1 MPQDINLD
9 ATRHSVQD
17 VVTDKEQVFGT
28 FARFLPPMPDSAYL
42 AGWGNPRR
50 EWQLRQY
57 YRAMYNTLFSSVASN
72 LATEIA
78 ATPWQLYG
86 KRNRDYYHKV
96 LTQAQFGMGW
106 RAFIQAVVQDYL
118 VFDMGACIEVIG
130 KGNALRPI
138 TGRVEGIATLDP
150 IYTELTGNLQYPV
163 IYRSAQGGYHRMEST
178 RVRRIVMSPQSDR
191 DYYGRGFSALSK
203 YFWHCY
209 RQILM
214 GRYSI
219 EKLSDLPQGGAI
231 LTNNISNFDVA
242 QRQYEADRQRDGQ
255 GVYRSPIVLDAYD
268 PGQPMDLKF
277 ISFRELPDGFDHKA
291 YEESDEKRCA
301 LSIGIDFQDVAPL
314 SGQGLGTGAQ
324 SVILDRKSK
333 TKTPGLLLAEI
344 ETMMNF
350 DVLPAYLEFKFTH
363 QDVHG
368 EKQEAD
374 VAQVWTNVANQAP
387 SMSPEQRLQLMA
399 NKVQAVRDIVTDE
412 DGNLNYVD
420 TDKPPPELQQEDIEA
435 ADATPLEDTVAPGT
449 QDGDETPLDGTEQ
462 QRAFHQKD
470 YQATRLDYEGDVANL
485 VNAAVAKE
493 VTRVR
498 FGVAMRALLD
508 KYGRKAMRDGLSA
521 GGVDVDVLEDD
532 DLDTFKAWQREQSL
546 YVSSMGD
553 AIYKE
558 GIQYTGDAR
567 ANLWANKSLGSIYN
581 KGLLSADGNGVYE
594 WVRGNTS
601 DSCRDCLRLNGQ
613 TKRLKTW
620 HRDGLL
626 PQSSELACSGYQCLC
641 KIVRRRGR
649 TRGS

>member
-17 VVTDKEQVFGT
+17 VVTDKDRVFGT

-106 RAFIQAVVQDYL
+106 RAFIQVVVQDYL

-130 KGNALRPI
+130 KGNALKPI

-277 ISFRELPDGFDHKA
+277 ISFRELPEHFDYEA
-291 YEESDEKRCA
+291 YEKSDEKRCA

-324 SVILDRKSK
+324 SIILAKKSK
-333 TKTPGLLLAEI
+333 AKTPGLLLAEI
-344 ETMMNF
+344 ETLINF
-350 DVLPAYLEFKFTH
+350 DVLPAYLEFEFTLS
-363 QDVHG
+363 DAEG
-368 EKQEAD
+368 EKQEAET
-374 VAQVWTNVANQAP
+374 AQSWVNVANTTP
-387 SMSPEQRLQLMA
+387 GLGTEQRLRLTV
-399 NKVQAVRDIVTDE
+399 NKVQAIRDVATDKE
-412 DGNLNYVD
+412 GNLDYED
-420 TDKPPPELQQEDIEA
+420 TDKPPPQGATEDDDI
-435 ADATPLEDTVAPGT
+435 TPAEDNAPEGT
-449 QDGDETPLDGTEQ
+449 ETDDETPLDDTEQ

-470 YQATRLDYEGDVANL
+470 YQSTRLDYEGDVANL
-485 VNAAVAKE
+485 VNAAVAGD
-493 VTRVR
+493 VQRVR
-498 FGVAMRALLD
+498 FGVAMRSLLD
-508 KYGRKAMRDGLSA
+508 KYGRKAMRDGLAA
-521 GGVDVDVLEDD
+521 GGVDVDVLEGD

-567 ANLWANKSLGSIYN
+567 AHAWANKSLNGIYN
-581 KGLLSADGNGVYE
+581 KGLLSADRNGVYT
-594 WVRGNTS
+594 WILGRTKDHCKTCSKNANQSHRLIWWHKNACLPKG
-601 DSCRDCLRLNGQ
+601 DCLECGGYEC
-613 TKRLKTW
+613 
-620 HRDGLL
+620 DCGL
-626 PQSSELACSGYQCLC
+626 
-641 KIVRRRGR
+641 VRRRGR
-649 TRGS
+649 TRES

>member
-9 ATRHSVQD
+9 ATRESVQD
-17 VVTDKEQVFGT
+17 VVTDKDRVYGT
-28 FARFLPPMPDSAYL
+28 FTRFLPPMPDSAYL

-106 RAFIQAVVQDYL
+106 RAFVQAVVQDYL

-138 TGRVEGIATLDP
+138 TGRVEGIAVLDP

-163 IYRSAQGGYHRMEST
+163 IYRSAAGGYHRMEST
-178 RVRRIVMSPQSDR
+178 RVKRIVMSPQSDR

-219 EKLSDLPQGGAI
+219 EKLSDLPQGGVI
-231 LTNNISNFDVA
+231 LVNNIANFDIM

-255 GVYRSPIVLDAYD
+255 GVYRAPMVAEAYE
-268 PGQPMDLKF
+268 PGTPMEIKF
-277 ISFRELPDGFDHKA
+277 ISFRELPEHFDYEA
-291 YEESDEKRCA
+291 YEKSDEKRCA

-324 SVILDRKSK
+324 SIILAKKSK
-333 TKTPGLLLAEI
+333 AKTPGLLLAEI
-344 ETMMNF
+344 ETLINF
-350 DVLPAYLEFKFTH
+350 DVLPAYLEFEFTLS
-363 QDVHG
+363 DAEG
-368 EKQEAD
+368 EKQEAET
-374 VAQVWTNVANQAP
+374 AQSWVNVANNTP
-387 SMSPEQRLQLMA
+387 GLSTEQRLRLTV
-399 NKVQAVRDIVTDE
+399 NKVQAIRDVATDKE
-412 DGNLNYVD
+412 GNLDYED
-420 TDKPPPELQQEDIEA
+420 TDKPPPQADTED
-435 ADATPLEDTVAPGT
+435 DDLTPAEDNAPEGT
-449 QDGDETPLDGTEQ
+449 DTEDETPLDDTNTE
-462 QRAFHQKD
+462 RAFHTKD

-498 FGVAMRALLD
+498 AGVAMRAINE
-508 KYGRKAMRDGLSA
+508 KYGRKAMLDGLKA
-521 GGVDVDVLEDD
+521 GGVEVDTLEGD

-546 YVSSMGD
+546 YVSSLMD
-553 AIYKE
+553 TIFKDDV
-558 GIQYTGDAR
+558 QYTGDAR
-567 ANLWANKSLGSIYN
+567 ATLWANKSLNGIYN
-581 KGLLSADGNGVYE
+581 KGLLSADRNGVYT
-594 WVRGNTS
+594 WILGKTKDHCGTCSKNANQSHRLIWWHKNACLPKG
-601 DSCRDCLRLNGQ
+601 DCLEC
-613 TKRLKTW
+613 K
-620 HRDGLL
+620 
-626 PQSSELACSGYQCLC
+626 GYQCDCGL
-641 KIVRRRGR
+641 VRRRGR
-649 TRGS
+649 TRES